1 MQFYSKF
8 LIIITGTIL
17 LYALFLIFS
26 DIQKLDNK
34 IIDFDINYVPVILFL
49 VTTSWI
55 PLYARWHLL
64 LKNTDTKISLR
75 GNILIYLS
83 GFALSITPGKVGE
96 LIRTQLLKDKYG
108 ISRTKTVPLIFVEK
122 LYDLTGA
129 VIVSIIGIWFFREA
143 GYVIIIGLSLLVFL
157 FIMISSDKIFKKS
170 VNWFGKFKITEKF
183 LIPLTESYEII
194 KISTRG
200 KIALCSLLLSVL
212 YWFIISLAVY
222 FTLQAFKITTSFLNV
237 APTFTASLFLGAI
250 SFIPGGIG
258 VAEGSLVGLLSLQG
272 IDLSFAVIVVVVI
285 RIFTLWYGVAVGFMA
300 LKISGGF
307 SLKS

>member
-1 MQFYSKF
+1 MRFYSKF

-26 DIQKLDNK
+26 DVQKLDNK

-55 PLYARWHLL
+55 PLYVRWHIL
-64 LKNTDTKISLR
+64 LKNTDTKVSLR
-75 GNILIYLS
+75 GNVLIYLS

-129 VIVSIIGIWFFREA
+129 VIVSIIGIWFFHEA
-143 GYVIIIGLSLLVFL
+143 GYVIIIGLALLVFL

-170 VNWFGKFKITEKF
+170 VNWFGKFKIIEKF
-183 LIPLTESYEII
+183 LIPLLESYETI
-194 KISTRG
+194 KISTRS
-200 KIALCSLLLSVL
+200 KVALYSLLLSVL
-212 YWFIISLAVY
+212 YWLIISLAVY
-222 FTLQAFKITTSFLNV
+222 FILQAFKITISFLNV
-237 APTFTASLFLGAI
+237 ASTFTASLFLGAI

-272 IDLSFAVIVVVVI
+272 IDLSFAVIIVVVI
-285 RIFTLWYGVAVGFMA
+285 RMFTLWYGVAVGFMA

>member
-1 MQFYSKF
+1 MQFYGKF
-8 LIIITGTIL
+8 LLIITGTIL

-34 IIDFDINYVPVILFL
+34 IIDFDINYIPIILFL

-55 PLYARWHLL
+55 PIYVRWHLL
-64 LKNTDTKISLR
+64 LKNTGTKVSLR
-75 GNILIYLS
+75 GNILIYIS

-129 VIVSIIGIWFFREA
+129 IMVSIIGIWFFREA
-143 GYVIIIGLSLLVFL
+143 GYVIIIGLALLVFL

-170 VNWFGKFKITEKF
+170 VNWFGKFKITKKF
-183 LIPLTESYEII
+183 LIPLTESYETI

-200 KIALCSLLLSVL
+200 KIALCSLLLSVS
-212 YWFIISLAVY
+212 YWLIISLAVY
-222 FTLQAFKITTSFLNV
+222 FTLQAFKITIDFLNV

-272 IDLSFAVIVVVVI
+272 VDLSFAVIIVVVI
-285 RIFTLWYGVAVGFMA
+285 RMFTLWYGVAVGFMA